1 MLDSQRIRNH
11 LQSVHESLAR
21 RGFAL
26 DTGKLGE
33 LEARRKTVQMETE
46 GLQAE
51 RNRRSKDIGRHKA
64 AGEDIAPLLAEVSS
78 LGEQLGAATQ
88 KLAAVQEEL
97 NAQLHDLPNKP
108 HDSVP
113 DG

>member
-1 MLDSQRIRNH
+1 MLDPQRIRNH
-11 LQSVHESLAR
+11 LNDVSKSLSR
-21 RGFAL
+21 RGVTL
-26 DTGKLGE
+26 DTSKLSE
-33 LEARRKTVQMETE
+33 LEAQRKAVQVETE